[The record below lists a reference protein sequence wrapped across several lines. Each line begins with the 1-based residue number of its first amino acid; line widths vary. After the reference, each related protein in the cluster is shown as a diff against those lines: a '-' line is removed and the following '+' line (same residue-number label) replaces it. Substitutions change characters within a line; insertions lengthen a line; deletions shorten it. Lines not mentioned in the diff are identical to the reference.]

1 MNSSLKSKISKK
13 SFFKKWINR
22 LKKNKIKILN
32 TKYVFNI
39 KRNNSDWEVL
49 GVDIKIKIKKKS
61 YYRYAQISPD
71 SVLIV
76 PILKLKNF
84 FYTILVSQLR
94 APAGGHTF
102 EFPAGSINGT
112 TPKSAAQREVFE
124 ELNLKVE
131 KQNIKPLL
139 KKSIF
144 VDVAFSTS
152 SVNYF
157 YFIKKIDKE
166 FLKKF
171 KNKRTGLNKEGEF
184 LKLKIVKF
192 NDVLKY
198 ASNTSTLAALA
209 ILKKNEKIFK

>member
-102 EFPAGSINGT
+102 DF
-112 TPKSAAQREVFE
+112 
-124 ELNLKVE
+124 
-131 KQNIKPLL
+131 
-139 KKSIF
+139 
-144 VDVAFSTS
+144 
-152 SVNYF
+152 
-157 YFIKKIDKE
+157 
-166 FLKKF
+166 
-171 KNKRTGLNKEGEF
+171 
-184 LKLKIVKF
+184 
-192 NDVLKY
+192 
-198 ASNTSTLAALA
+198 
-209 ILKKNEKIFK
+209 